1 MDDDG
6 DVDLENINNSQET
19 VWKWYII
26 RQENTLPQL
35 WSFITN
41 TLTVY
46 ALFATPLVLIFSQ
59 LSEYLRSFELFVDVC
74 FTLDIVLNFFKL
86 SANQKESEM
95 KTYRLQ
101 YLRGLFIVDCVAC
114 LPGLLTG
121 EEAGTNYFKMARFVH
136 FNRFFD
142 QLNILVEK
150 ILMSWLGYTR
160 QKVSEYVDFIKLE
173 LGVLLLTHIMAIIW
187 IWIGTLDDNSWVDS
201 FVNEQKEIFNNDSLT
216 RFDFAMEIYINAFYF
231 ILTTIT
237 TVGYGDISGS
247 TTAEYL
253 FSMCVEFI
261 GLTFFSFLTGTISV
275 MFSGD
280 QSFESL
286 INARMEELD
295 LWLLR
300 LENCNKEEKIP
311 NKLYH
316 SIKEF
321 IQDAFVYDFNLII
334 EEFSFYNELPAS
346 IQNQISESLFK
357 TFKNQFNNF
366 FLNTDIGFQ
375 HQLIVNMYCRIYEP
389 GKTIISHG
397 QKLNEMYFISKGSAV
412 FYDQKGVTPFLQ
424 LPQFSFFGEYQL
436 MFDLRSNFVVKVGG
450 KEDFQKQ
457 TAKQDK
463 TTFLC
468 VSQDIFERLFGLFPK
483 SKIVVQKRALERRRV
498 FMDHLEKLENFLDEK
513 QKKMKALQKKRMK
526 AQKSA

>member
-1 MDDDG
+1 
-6 DVDLENINNSQET
+6 
-19 VWKWYII
+19 
-26 RQENTLPQL
+26 
-35 WSFITN
+35 
-41 TLTVY
+41 
-46 ALFATPLVLIFSQ
+46 
-59 LSEYLRSFELFVDVC
+59 
-74 FTLDIVLNFFKL
+74 
-86 SANQKESEM
+86 
-95 KTYRLQ
+95 
-101 YLRGLFIVDCVAC
+101 
-114 LPGLLTG
+114 
-121 EEAGTNYFKMARFVH
+121 
-136 FNRFFD
+136 
-142 QLNILVEK
+142 
-150 ILMSWLGYTR
+150 
-160 QKVSEYVDFIKLE
+160 
-173 LGVLLLTHIMAIIW
+173 
-187 IWIGTLDDNSWVDS
+187 
-201 FVNEQKEIFNNDSLT
+201 
-216 RFDFAMEIYINAFYF
+216 MEIYINAFYF

-253 FSMCVEFI
+253 FSMAVEFI

-412 FYDQKGVTPFLQ
+412 FYDQKGVTPFL
-424 LPQFSFFGEYQL
+424 
-436 MFDLRSNFVVKVGG
+436 
-450 KEDFQKQ
+450 
-457 TAKQDK
+457 
-463 TTFLC
+463 
-468 VSQDIFERLFGLFPK
+468 
-483 SKIVVQKRALERRRV
+483 
-498 FMDHLEKLENFLDEK
+498 
-513 QKKMKALQKKRMK
+513 
-526 AQKSA
+526 